1 MNYHEGSMA
10 KITIKDVARRA
21 GVQPSTV
28 SRAIHNHPDIKA
40 TTRARIL
47 QTIEELGFIPD
58 RAAQSFRTGR
68 THSVSVM
75 LPSPGNDFYIRLINA
90 IDEVLEQ
97 HDYDAAVFPMLSPR
111 RLARYQNQ
119 RALPYQTDGLML
131 VSLDPEQL
139 YGDLQIL
146 QGLPTVVLEVHSRH
160 FDSVTLNNPLGGKLA
175 ARHLQQRPAKTF
187 VIHYVPEP
195 HSAGVPSSGVFAERL
210 QGFLQAFE
218 EAGSPVPP
226 EHLIPVNFDEQ
237 KVQQAA
243 RTVLNQRNGEP
254 INVFAVCDLFAHVLI
269 EETLKHGLTLGE
281 DVRLV
286 GYDHEPH
293 SQQKSVAR
301 VYQGAEEMG
310 HKAAKMLMER
320 ILQPDLPI
328 RHVQVDPVLKVG
340 LS

>member
-1 MNYHEGSMA
+1 MA

-28 SRAIHNHPDIKA
+28 SRAIHNHPDIKPA
-40 TTRARIL
+40 TRARIL

-58 RAAQSFRTGR
+58 RAAQSFRTGKN
-68 THSVSVM
+68 HSVSVM

-97 HDYDAAVFPMLSPR
+97 HDYDAAVFPMLSQR
-111 RLARYQNQ
+111 RLARYQNPQ
-119 RALPYQTDGLML
+119 ALPYQTDGLML

-139 YGDLQIL
+139 YDDLQTL

-175 ARHLQQRPAKTF
+175 AQHLQERPAETF
-187 VIHYVPEP
+187 VMCYAPEP
-195 HSAGVPSSGVFAERL
+195 QAAGVPSSGVFEERL
-210 QGFLQAFE
+210 QGFLQFFE
-218 EAGSPVPP
+218 KVGTPVPLD
-226 EHLIPVNFDEQ
+226 HQVRVNFDWP
-237 KVQQAA
+237 KVQEAA
-243 RTVLNQRNGEP
+243 RTVLSRRQAGP
-254 INVFAVCDLFAHVLI
+254 FNVFAVCDLFAHALL
-269 EETLKHGLTLGE
+269 EEIREQGLTLGE

-286 GYDHEPH
+286 GYDLEPH
-293 SQQKSVAR
+293 PSGTASVHQA
-301 VYQGAEEMG
+301 AEEMG
-310 HKAAKMLMER
+310 RRATEMLMER

-340 LS
+340 RS